1 MDIQYIQSLIKQQES
16 ETLEL
21 KKSTSLLKPAFETI
35 CGFLNG
41 KGGVVLI
48 GVADN
53 GDILGQDVTDKTKQ
67 EIAREIDKIEPHAN
81 IQIAYIPCHNGKK
94 VILLEAPKGLH
105 SPYTYDGRAFKRI
118 QSTTTQMSQ
127 QQYKQLLTQGGQ
139 FNYRWDEMPA
149 VAFDLSLLNE
159 EEIQQ
164 TLKQGIQAD
173 RIPSEA
179 LNDNIQDVLKRLKLM
194 NDDTLTNAAVI
205 LFAKNELLRDYPQC
219 HLKMARFRGN
229 DKTGDFIDNQSV
241 DGNAFFLLAEATMF
255 MKRHLPIASTYQ
267 QDKFERIDEPT
278 LPALAVREALIN
290 ALCHRDYSTRSSYIS
305 LAIYDDRLEIWSYG
319 LLPHELTVEDLKKS
333 HTSHPRNQLIADI
346 FFKRK
351 LVEKWGTGTTKM
363 IHLCEERQLP
373 PPEFKEYSGGVSVI
387 FKFKEPIRTTTEPP
401 PLYENLTPRQTQIIS
416 ILIKQGSLT
425 SYEIISELKEPI
437 PERTLRFEL
446 GKLKELNI
454 VDKQGKTKATRWFMI
469 NNKKS

>member
-1 MDIQYIQSLIKQQES
+1 MDIEHLQSLIKHQES
-16 ETLEL
+16 ETLEF
-21 KKSTSLLKPAFETI
+21 KKSTAQLKPALETV
-35 CGFLNG
+35 CGFLNA
-41 KGGVVLI
+41 KGGVVLL

-53 GDILGQDVTDKTKQ
+53 GNIIGQDITDKTKQ

-81 IQIAYIPCHNGKK
+81 IQVEYVPCPNEKT
-94 VILLEAPKGLH
+94 VILLKAPKGSH
-105 SPYTYDGRAFKRI
+105 IPYTYDGRAFKRI
-118 QSTTTQMSQ
+118 QSTTSQMSQ

-139 FNYRWDEMPA
+139 FNCSWDEMPA
-149 VAFDLSLLNE
+149 ATFDLSSLNQ

-164 TLKQGIQAD
+164 TIKQGIQAD
-173 RIPSEA
+173 RIPPEA
-179 LNDNIQDVLKRLKLM
+179 LNDDIPHMLKRLKLM
-194 NDDTLTNAAVI
+194 KDDTLTNAALI
-205 LFAKNELLRDYPQC
+205 LFAKNDHLRDYPQC
-219 HLKMARFRGN
+219 HLKMARFRGI

-278 LPALAVREALIN
+278 LPVLAVREALIN
-290 ALCHRDYSTRSSYIS
+290 AICHRDYSNRSSSIA

-363 IHLCEERQLP
+363 IDLCEERQLP
-373 PPEFKEYSGGVSVI
+373 PPEFTEYSGGVSVT
-387 FKFKEPIRTTTEPP
+387 FKFKEPIRTITKTTV
-401 PLYENLTPRQTQIIS
+401 LYENLTPRQKQIID
-416 ILIKQGSLT
+416 ILTKYGILRSRDILT
-425 SYEIISELKEPI
+425 KLGEPI
-437 PERTLRFEL
+437 PERTLRFDL
-446 GKLKELNI
+446 GKLRKLNI
-454 VDKQGKTKATRWFMI
+454 VDKQGQSNTTRWFI
-469 NNKKS
+469 NKNK

>member
-1 MDIQYIQSLIKQQES
+1 MDIEHLQSLIQQLES
-16 ETLEL
+16 DTLEF
-21 KKSTSLLKPAFETI
+21 KKSTAQLKPAFETI
-35 CGFLNG
+35 CGFLNA

-53 GDILGQDVTDKTKQ
+53 GNIIGQDVTDKTKQ
-67 EIAREIDKIEPHAN
+67 EIARELDKIEPHAAV
-81 IQIAYIPCHNGKK
+81 QVEYISCPNGKK
-94 VILLEAPKGLH
+94 VIFLKAPKGPHL
-105 SPYTYDGRAFKRI
+105 PYTYDGRAFKRI

-149 VAFDLSLLNE
+149 VAFNISLLNQ

-164 TLKQGIQAD
+164 TIKQGIQAD

-179 LNDNIQDVLKRLKLM
+179 LNDNVQDMLKRLKLM
-194 NDDTLTNAAVI
+194 KDETLTNAAVI
-205 LFAKNELLRDYPQC
+205 LFAKNEHLLDYPQC

-241 DGNAFFLLAEATMF
+241 DGNAFFILAEATMF

-278 LPALAVREALIN
+278 LPVLAVREAIIN
-290 ALCHRDYSTRSSYIS
+290 AICHRDYSNRSSSIA

-363 IHLCEERQLP
+363 IDLCEERHLP
-373 PPEFKEYSGGVSVI
+373 LPEFTEYSGGVSVT
-387 FKFKEPIRTTTEPP
+387 FKFKEPIRTVTALPIV
-401 PLYENLTPRQTQIIS
+401 YENLTPRQTQIIS

-446 GKLKELNI
+446 NRLKELNI
-454 VDKQGKTKATRWFMI
+454 VDKQGKTKATRWFVL
-469 NNKKS
+469 NKK